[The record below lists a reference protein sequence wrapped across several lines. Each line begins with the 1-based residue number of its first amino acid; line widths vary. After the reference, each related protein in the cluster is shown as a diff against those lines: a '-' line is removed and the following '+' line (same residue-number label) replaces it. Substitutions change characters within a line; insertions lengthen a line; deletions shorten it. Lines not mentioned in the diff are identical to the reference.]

1 MDDNI
6 DGKSEETSEDAFA
19 AVRALLLARG
29 VSDQEIA
36 TALAE
41 DRIDLLAIDRLMT
54 NSPHR
59 LTLKEIA
66 ARSGVN
72 DGEAARLWSALGFPK
87 VSEDEPYFT
96 EEDLNALQLVHGLVS
111 LGIRD
116 LDTTVQL
123 TRVLG
128 LSMARLAE
136 AVVAVVAAEAA
147 GDAGPALRP
156 ATAEDHIAIAENV
169 AFASELV
176 LPGMEQ
182 LIVYGWR
189 RHIQAATRRY
199 ATMRRELAAESL
211 GAGTL
216 TIGFADMVG
225 FTALSQQLEAAELAR
240 LVDRFESLAHETVVG
255 NGGRVV
261 KMIGD
266 EVMYVSDEPVR
277 GVEIAL
283 ALVEAYADDDLLSDV
298 RVGIANGP
306 VLAREGDYF
315 GTPVNRASRLV
326 NIADAGMVVIGR
338 DVHDA
343 IADAPDIVS
352 TRLGSRYLKD
362 LGRVEIFAVT
372 RKGAAGATEARR
384 HGVRLRILSQ
394 LLRDLE
400 VIPRLNE

>member
-1 MDDNI
+1 VEDE
-6 DGKSEETSEDAFA
+6 SAQHQQETSDDALSE
-19 AVRALLLARG
+19 VRALLLARG
-29 VSDQEIA
+29 VEEREIEA
-36 TALAE
+36 AIAE
-41 DRIDLLAIDRLMT
+41 DRLDLLAIDHLMMR
-54 NSPHR
+54 SSRR

-66 ARSGVN
+66 TVSDVDRE
-72 DGEAARLWSALGFPK
+72 EAARLWSALGFPQ
-87 VSEDEPYFT
+87 VGEDEPYFT
-96 EEDLNALQLVHGLVS
+96 EDDLHALGLVHGLVW

-123 TRVLG
+123 TRVMG

-136 AVVAVVAAEAA
+136 AVVAATAAAESDD
-147 GDAGPALRP
+147 GSLTPRP
-156 ATAEDHIAIAENV
+156 ATAEDHISIAENV

-182 LIVYGWR
+182 LIIYGWR

-199 ATMRRELAAESL
+199 ATLRRELASDSST
-211 GAGTL
+211 AGSL

-225 FTALSQQLEAAELAR
+225 FTALSQQLDAHELAR
-240 LVDRFESLAHETVVG
+240 VVDRFESVAHDTVVSR
-255 NGGRVV
+255 GGRIV

-266 EVMYVSDEPVR
+266 EVMYVSEEPVR

-283 ALVEAYADDDLLSDV
+283 SLVEAYSDDDLLSDV
-298 RVGIANGP
+298 RAGIATGP

-326 NIADAGMVVIGR
+326 NIADAGMVLAGR
-338 DVHDA
+338 DVHEA

-352 TRLGSRYLKD
+352 TRLGSRNLKD
-362 LGRVEIFAVT
+362 LGRVEIFAVRRQGT
-372 RKGAAGATEARR
+372 PAPTEARR

-400 VIPRLNE
+400 VIPRLSE

>member
-1 MDDNI
+1 V
-6 DGKSEETSEDAFA
+6 EETTGEQPQETTEDALA
-19 AVRALLLARG
+19 AVRAVLLARG
-29 VSDQEIA
+29 VSDEEIA

-41 DRIDLLAIDRLMT
+41 DRLDLLAIDHLMMR
-54 NSPHR
+54 SPRR

-66 ARSGVN
+66 AESDVDN
-72 DGEAARLWSALGFPK
+72 EEAARLWSALGFPQ
-87 VSEDEPYFT
+87 VGEDEPYFT
-96 EEDLNALQLVHGLVS
+96 EDDLHALGLVHGLVS

-123 TRVLG
+123 TRVMG

-136 AVVAVVAAEAA
+136 AVVAATAAAA
-147 GDAGPALRP
+147 SDDGSPTPRP
-156 ATAEDHIAIAENV
+156 ATGEDHITIAENV

-182 LIVYGWR
+182 LIIYGWR

-199 ATMRRELAAESL
+199 ATMRRELASESSTA
-211 GAGTL
+211 GAL

-225 FTALSQQLEAAELAR
+225 FTALSQQLDAHELAR
-240 LVDRFESLAHETVVG
+240 VVDRFESVAHVTVVG
-255 NGGRVV
+255 NGGRIV

-266 EVMYVSDEPVR
+266 EVMYVSDEPRR

-283 ALVEAYADDDLLSDV
+283 ALVEAYSDDDLLSDV
-298 RVGIANGP
+298 RVGLATGP

-326 NIADAGMVVIGR
+326 NIADAGMVLGGR

-343 IADAPDIVS
+343 VGDSPDIVS
-352 TRLGSRYLKD
+352 TRLGSRTLKD
-362 LGRVEIFAVT
+362 LGRVEIFAVKRRGT
-372 RKGAAGATEARR
+372 PEPTEARR